1 MYTYNTT
8 VTPQCIPTISEY
20 EQMQWI
26 KPEEKS
32 NIKYEASLIE
42 LLICILKRKNDTQ
55 RRGHLF
61 GNPQGQTYLAMI
73 WCHGTKCLHAQLTH
87 VMFHT
92 HVSRMSYRTPTWFAA
107 TSTQVKMSWP
117 VSVFLCPY
125 SLIWGSVIYL
135 YMPDERVKKT
145 TLATAISPIPCQS
158 SEVSAVLSIR
168 TVCVWA
174 AMTNTIAGINGFPFV
189 FACILQSFYPT
200 ARVSWLWWWCPLPG
214 LRNCLRW
221 VTQDTEQP
229 CHKITDLLN
238 SIEQWTHI
246 QSNTDLLGPQ

>member
-1 MYTYNTT
+1 MILKCYLRGLLETDNVILIKKLNNCSIRKLQNNPSVHLYTYNTT

-135 YMPDERVKKT
+135 YMPDERV
-145 TLATAISPIPCQS
+145 
-158 SEVSAVLSIR
+158 
-168 TVCVWA
+168 
-174 AMTNTIAGINGFPFV
+174 
-189 FACILQSFYPT
+189 
-200 ARVSWLWWWCPLPG
+200 
-214 LRNCLRW
+214 
-221 VTQDTEQP
+221 
-229 CHKITDLLN
+229 
-238 SIEQWTHI
+238 
-246 QSNTDLLGPQ
+246 